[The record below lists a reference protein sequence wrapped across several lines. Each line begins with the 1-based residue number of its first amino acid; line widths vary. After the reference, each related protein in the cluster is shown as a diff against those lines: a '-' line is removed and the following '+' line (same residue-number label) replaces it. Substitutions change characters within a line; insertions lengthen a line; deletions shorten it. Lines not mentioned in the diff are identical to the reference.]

1 MTMTMKFKNVNMN
14 MITPDKE
21 VLANLVLEKFGDW
34 VEKISV
40 CNAGLYVSLSDNDKC
55 NSVYIIKDR
64 LDIDKVYN
72 DFSSI
77 VVKAERHFQDT
88 NILNAYL
95 KNFSEEINIADMRKI
110 VDFCNKQGIKLIY
123 QYELISIMDNF
134 RLTEKSI
141 IALDAMDN
149 KVIFNKHSNKNF
161 TFYKSAL
168 FVSKW

>member
-1 MTMTMKFKNVNMN
+1 MTMTMKFKNVN

-34 VEKISV
+34 VEKISA
-40 CNAGLYVSLSDNDKC
+40 CIGGLYVSLSDNDKC

-72 DFSSI
+72 DFSSL

-95 KNFSEEINIADMRKI
+95 KNFSEEINIVNMMSI
-110 VDFCNKQGIKLIY
+110 VDFCNKQGIKLLY
-123 QYELISIMDNF
+123 QYDLLGIMSDF
-134 RLTEKSI
+134 RLTKKSI
-141 IALDAMDN
+141 IAYDSMSN
-149 KVIFNKHSNKNF
+149 KTIFNKHSNKNYL
-161 TFYKSAL
+161 FYKSAL
-168 FVSKW
+168 QVSKL

>member
-1 MTMTMKFKNVNMN
+1 MTMTMKFKNVN

-21 VLANLVLEKFGDW
+21 VLANLVIEKFGDW
-34 VEKISV
+34 IETISV
-40 CNAGLYVSLSDNDKC
+40 CNAGLYVHLSYENKCDNIYVIR
-55 NSVYIIKDR
+55 NEN
-64 LDIDKVYN
+64 DIDKVYN

-77 VVKAERHFQDT
+77 VVKAEKHCQDT
-88 NILNAYL
+88 KILNSFL
-95 KNFSEEINIADMRKI
+95 KNYSEDITISDMMSI
-110 VDFCNKQGIKLIY
+110 VDFCNKQDIELIY
-123 QYELISIMDNF
+123 QYDLLGIMSDF

-141 IALDAMDN
+141 IGYDSMDN

>member
-1 MTMTMKFKNVNMN
+1 MAVMKFKNVVNYDM
-14 MITPDKE
+14 E
-21 VLANLVLEKFGDW
+21 VLADLAMEKFGDW
-34 VEKISV
+34 IEKISAYNV
-40 CNAGLYVSLSDNDKC
+40 GLYVHLSYENKC
-55 NSVYIIKDR
+55 NSVYMIKDR
-64 LDIDKVYN
+64 LDIDKVY
-72 DFSSI
+72 DEFSSL
-77 VVKAERHFQDT
+77 VVKAEKHFQDT
-88 NILNAYL
+88 SILNSFL
-95 KNFSEEINIADMRKI
+95 KNFSEDITISDMRNI

>member
-1 MTMTMKFKNVNMN
+1 MTMTMKFKNVN

-21 VLANLVLEKFGDW
+21 VLANLVLDKFGDW
-34 VEKISV
+34 VEKISA
-40 CNAGLYVSLSDNDKC
+40 CIGGLYVSLSDNDKC

-77 VVKAERHFQDT
+77 VVKSERHFQDT

-95 KNFSEEINIADMRKI
+95 KDFNEEINVADMRKI

-123 QYELISIMDNF
+123 QYDFLSVMDNF
-134 RLTEKSI
+134 RLSEKSI
-141 IALDAMDN
+141 IAYDSMDN
-149 KVIFNKHSNKNF
+149 KVIFNKHSNKNYL
-161 TFYKSAL
+161 FYKSAL
-168 FVSKW
+168 QVSKL

>member
-1 MTMTMKFKNVNMN
+1 MTMTMKFKNMN
-14 MITPDKE
+14 MITPDKQA
-21 VLANLVLEKFGDW
+21 LANLVIEKFGDL
-34 VEKISV
+34 VETISV
-40 CNAGLYVSLSDNDKC
+40 CNAGLYVHLSYENKC
-55 NSVYIIKDR
+55 NHIYVIRNEKDV
-64 LDIDKVYN
+64 DKVYEK
-72 DFSSI
+72 FSDI

-88 NILNAYL
+88 NILNAFL
-95 KNFSEEINIADMRKI
+95 KNYSEDITISDMRNI

-141 IALDAMDN
+141 IALDALDN

>member
-1 MTMTMKFKNVNMN
+1 MTMTMKFKNVN

-21 VLANLVLEKFGDW
+21 VLANLVVEKFGDW
-34 VEKISV
+34 VETISV
-40 CNAGLYVSLSDNDKC
+40 CNAGLYVHLSYENKC
-55 NSVYIIKDR
+55 NHIYVIRNEKDV
-64 LDIDKVYN
+64 DKVYEK
-72 DFSSI
+72 FSDI
-77 VVKAERHFQDT
+77 VVKAERHFNDT
-88 NILNAYL
+88 SILNAYL
-95 KNFSEEINIADMRKI
+95 KNFSEDINIANMRNI

-141 IALDAMDN
+141 IALDALDN

>member
-1 MTMTMKFKNVNMN
+1 MTMTMKFKNVN

-34 VEKISV
+34 VEKISA
-40 CNAGLYVSLSDNDKC
+40 CIGGLYVSLSDNDKC

-72 DFSSI
+72 DFSSL

-95 KNFSEEINIADMRKI
+95 KDFNEEINVADMRKI

-123 QYELISIMDNF
+123 QYDFLSVMDNF
-134 RLTEKSI
+134 RLSEKSI
-141 IALDAMDN
+141 IAYDSMDN
-149 KVIFNKHSNKNF
+149 KVIFNKHSNKNYL
-161 TFYKSAL
+161 FYKSAL
-168 FVSKW
+168 QVSKL

>member
-1 MTMTMKFKNVNMN
+1 MTMTMKFKNVN

-34 VEKISV
+34 VEKISACV
-40 CNAGLYVSLSDNDKC
+40 GGLYVSLSDNDKC

-72 DFSSI
+72 DFSSL

-95 KNFSEEINIADMRKI
+95 KDFNEEINVADMRKI
-110 VDFCNKQGIKLIY
+110 VDFCNKQGIELIY
-123 QYELISIMDNF
+123 QYDLLGIMSDF
-134 RLTEKSI
+134 RLTKKSI
-141 IALDAMDN
+141 IAYDAMDN
-149 KVIFNKHSNKNF
+149 KVIFNKHANKNYL
-161 TFYKSAL
+161 FYKSAL
-168 FVSKW
+168 QVSKL